1 MTFPT
6 LISAS
11 ALALGA
17 AILTFPSHGFAAGT
31 DAANAVTKACSTKY
45 EAAKKANTLSGKT
58 WPQYLHDCSASMG
71 GGGAMAPSKTPAPPS
86 KSPTSAPAPAA
97 PQPTQTEAMGTT
109 SPLFAVAA
117 ATTTTTTPPTAQQPK
132 PREMGFRQRVHE
144 CAAQYKADKTAGK
157 LPAGEKWAQ
166 YWSTCNVRM
175 KTQ

>member
-17 AILTFPSHGFAAGT
+17 AFLAFPSHGFAAST

-45 EAAKKANTLSGKT
+45 EAAKKANALGGKT
-58 WPQYLHDCSASMG
+58 WSQYLHDCSGSMSG
-71 GGGAMAPSKTPAPPS
+71 GGMAPSKTPAPAG
-86 KSPTSAPAPAA
+86 KSPTSAPAPKPA
-97 PQPTQTEAMGTT
+97 QTEAMATT

-117 ATTTTTTPPTAQQPK
+117 ATTTTTTPNAQQPK

-144 CAAQYKADKTAGK
+144 CSAQYKADKASGK
-157 LPAGEKWAQ
+157 LPAGQKWAQ
-166 YWSTCNVRM
+166 YWSSCNVRM